1 MTITAER
8 VFQTDKYKAALK
20 KCKGEKEEQKVRN
33 FLSLYKMTFETCE
46 YLPISRLL
54 QWNEIMDEF
63 ENLLTR
69 YLDQNFLFQRTK
81 DLNILTRS

>member
-8 VFQTDKYKAALK
+8 IFQTDKYKAALK

-33 FLSLYKMTFETCE
+33 FLSLYKVTFETGE
-46 YLPISRLL
+46 HLPASKQL
-54 QWNEIMDEF
+54 QWSDAMDEF

-69 YLDQNFLFQRTK
+69 YLDQNFLFQRRIS
-81 DLNILTRS
+81 LSLLTR